1 MCKPETR
8 ETCTPG
14 SEGNWKGKRRR
25 RQDRGRGHKSNPTM
39 HPASESSWDDLAQ
52 LDTWTTKRVLTS
64 REHSQ
69 CAQFFMPHPQLLPA
83 QVPVKSITPE
93 QRTPTR
99 ADDSVRGSHQT
110 QLNNRSQDHNHYSTL
125 LPSTEDSSHPTPPS
139 CNHPG
144 HTSEHRDC
152 DKVRS
157 LGPESP
163 ASGSLCDLALM
174 VPAFPNMKPQ
184 DKSQDVPSQEVQKP
198 HQVAQ
203 NILSTTV
210 HMKTWLWG

>member
-1 MCKPETR
+1 MCKPETT

-69 CAQFFMPHPQLLPA
+69 RAQFFMPHPQLLPA
-83 QVPVKSITPE
+83 QVPVKSVTPE

-99 ADDSVRGSHQT
+99 ADDSVRDCHQT
-110 QLNNRSQDHNHYSTL
+110 QLNN
-125 LPSTEDSSHPTPPS
+125 SSLKTTTTTPH
-139 CNHPG
+139 C
-144 HTSEHRDC
+144 
-152 DKVRS
+152 
-157 LGPESP
+157 SP
-163 ASGSLCDLALM
+163 AQRTPLIPHHHLAITQ
-174 VPAFPNMKPQ
+174 AT
-184 DKSQDVPSQEVQKP
+184 
-198 HQVAQ
+198 QV
-203 NILSTTV
+203 NTGIVTR
-210 HMKTWLWG
+210 